1 MKKNLLLVV
10 LAVVL
15 LVLIAALLLA
25 SPLLFLKLG
34 DRAVAQSDYQTAIAH
49 YERANTLALLPPLK
63 SQAIWSHGLTRL
75 KQKEYELAIADFTTF
90 LSRQPE
96 HGEVYAQR
104 GYAYLQMGNLEK
116 AITDLQ
122 KAVQSRQGDLLAAKG
137 NLAEAYYQRA
147 QQSLSKPDYQ
157 AVLADMN
164 EAISYNAQRA
174 EMYSLRGFVQLEL
187 NHFAETIDDA
197 TKAIALNPEQRPAY
211 AYRAFAL
218 VHKDNPSAAI
228 DDATQAITAAQLEK
242 RDLALAYFARAY
254 AYGATEKYN
263 ESLADAKQALDLKS
277 LDDACTTMLYVIRAF
292 DYLNSESYEKAL
304 ADFTLVADMEP
315 PEYLLPLI
323 HAGMG
328 WANLMLEKYLQASDE
343 FSAALRATPDDPWL
357 YLHRGLAY
365 TEQKKYTLAIDDF
378 NKVLELN
385 PQSAVAYTNR
395 GIAYAARSE
404 FDNAIA
410 DFEKALTLTSE
421 ESLRNWNQAHIL
433 LAGAA
438 VHTKRALQTGEE
450 FNKLAFQTYSGT
462 SAQKVQEFQKN
473 FLQMRKQLQSIEEQ
487 TNLVAQKF
495 GQAEKLALPDWYITY
510 LTNSR
515 QSLELMA
522 EGFQLTGQV
531 WDKTNTLVTVL
542 PQLDEQLEKAG
553 QSSAL
558 SQDAWSRYTQHL
570 QKGEFDAAR
579 QVAASMRAETVQY
592 QSYFQQAYNDTGL
605 DFLMDAIQ
613 FFAKEV
619 ELTNLMDQITAAV
632 TANDQGRLDQL
643 LEQLEGL
650 DAELTRLGQKMLT
663 WDTEM
668 TRWMQINIQ
677 PLLDRAM
684 DKFAEAMQLG
694 LVAAD
699 LFDTRHHSIIIKEPK
714 RLFPTLE

>member
-1 MKKNLLLVV
+1 MKKNWRLVA

-15 LVLIAALLLA
+15 LVLLAALLLA

-34 DRAVAQSDYQTAIAH
+34 DRAFAQSDYQTAIVH
-49 YERANTLALLPPLK
+49 YEHATTLALLPPLK

-90 LSRQPE
+90 LSRKPE
-96 HGEVYAQR
+96 NGEAYAQR
-104 GYAYLQMGNLEK
+104 GYAYLQLGNLEK
-116 AITDLQ
+116 AVPDLQ
-122 KAVQSRQGDLLAAKG
+122 KAVQSRQGDLLTARA

-157 AVLADMN
+157 AVLADLN
-164 EAISYNAQRA
+164 EAIIYDAQRA

-187 NHFAETIDDA
+187 NHFAEAIDDTA
-197 TKAIALNPEQRPAY
+197 KASTLNPEQWPAY

-218 VHKDNPSAAI
+218 VYKGNPTEAI
-228 DDATQAITAAQLEK
+228 DDATKAITAAQLEK
-242 RDLALAYFARAY
+242 QDLALAYFARAY

-263 ESLADAKQALDLKS
+263 ESLADATQALDLKS
-277 LDDACTTMLYVIRAF
+277 LNDARTTMLYVIRAS
-292 DYLNSESYEKAL
+292 DYLNLESYEKAL
-304 ADFTLVADMEP
+304 ADFTLVTDMEP

-323 HAGMG
+323 HAGLG
-328 WANLMLEKYLQASDE
+328 WANLMLEKYIQASDE
-343 FSAALRATPDDPWL
+343 FSSALRATPNDPWL

-365 TEQKKYTLAIDDF
+365 TEQGKYTLAIDDF

-438 VHTKRALQTGEE
+438 VHAKQAIQAEGE
-450 FNKLAFQTYSGT
+450 FNRLAYQTSSGT
-462 SAQKVQEFQKN
+462 STQKVQEFQKN

-487 TNLVAQKF
+487 TSLMAQKF
-495 GQAEKLALPDWYITY
+495 GQAEKLTLPDWYVTY

-531 WDKTNTLVTVL
+531 WDKTNTLVTIL
-542 PQLDEQLEKAG
+542 PQLDEQLKKAS

-558 SQDAWSRYTQHL
+558 SQDSWSTYTQHL
-570 QKGEFDAAR
+570 QKHEFDAAR
-579 QVAASMRAETVQY
+579 QLAASMRTELTQY
-592 QSYFQQAYNDTGL
+592 QGYFQQAYNDTGL
-605 DFLMDAIQ
+605 DFLVDAIQ
-613 FFAKEV
+613 FFGKEI

-632 TANDQGRLDQL
+632 AANDQVRLDQL
-643 LEQLEGL
+643 LGQLEGL
-650 DAELTRLGQKMLT
+650 DAELTQLGQKMQA

-668 TRWMQINIQ
+668 TRWMQVNIQ
-677 PLLDRAM
+677 PLLDRAA
-684 DKFAEAMQLG
+684 DKFAEAEQLG
-694 LVAAD
+694 LVAAN
-699 LFDTRHHSIIIKEPK
+699 LFAEQHHSIIVKEPK
-714 RLFPTLE
+714 RLFPSLE